1 MRGYQKWLS
10 VGLLALTPGVAAAGL
25 INEPPWVRRSNSA
38 SAAAAAD
45 RAAKKKKEINQ
56 DLAVRIGKALQK
68 IKLNGY
74 DIQIDVR
81 DGVVTLD
88 GSVGTRAQRT
98 AAAKTSS
105 AVPGVTGVNNRL
117 RVGEPVSQRGPIQQT
132 SAAMPGGRY
141 QPSMV
146 RQANYQSGQ
155 DGRGMIQQAQA
166 GQGMPA
172 AILAQTPTA
181 PVAMP
186 AYGPPDAMGGHTT
199 FNQPNLPNNSW
210 PTYAQYPNYSA
221 VTYPSQYS
229 ASAWPYIGPFYPYP
243 QVPLGWRKAT
253 LEWNEGNWNLNYSSK
268 TNRWWWFM
276 NPNCW

>member
-1 MRGYQKWLS
+1 MRGYQRWLS

-25 INEPPWVRRSNSA
+25 INNGSKSSAPNSSA
-38 SAAAAAD
+38 TAAAAAD

-56 DLAVRIGKALQK
+56 DLAVRVGKAVQK

-74 DIQIDVR
+74 DIQIDVA

-88 GSVGTRAQRT
+88 GTVGSRDQRMAVAK
-98 AAAKTSS
+98 AAG
-105 AVPGVTGVNNRL
+105 AVTGVTGVNNRL
-117 RVGEPVSQRGPIQQT
+117 RIGEPASAR
-132 SAAMPGGRY
+132 SAAQEPASVIRG
-141 QPSMV
+141 QNPS
-146 RQANYQSGQ
+146 A
-155 DGRGMIQQAQA
+155 
-166 GQGMPA
+166 PA
-172 AILAQTPTA
+172 
-181 PVAMP
+181 AMP
-186 AYGPPDAMGGHTT
+186 AYGPPDAMGGSAIY
-199 FNQPNLPNNSW
+199 NQPNLPNNSW

-253 LEWNEGNWNLNYSSK
+253 LEWNEGNWNLSFGTK

>member
-1 MRGYQKWLS
+1 MRRYHKWLS
-10 VGLLALTPGVAAAGL
+10 VGLLALTPGIAAAGL
-25 INEPPWVRRSNSA
+25 FGDASKNSAPNSA

-74 DIQIDVR
+74 DIQIDVL

-88 GSVGTRAQRT
+88 GTVGSREQRMAVEK
-98 AAAKTSS
+98 AAS
-105 AVPGVTGVNNRL
+105 AVTGVKGVYNRL
-117 RVGEPVSQRGPIQQT
+117 RIGEPAPQRGTGQQT
-132 SAAMPGGRY
+132 SGMPWNSNGPG
-141 QPSMV
+141 MV
-146 RQANYQSGQ
+146 RQSIYQSGS
-155 DGRGMIQQAQA
+155 DGRGTVEQAA
-166 GQGMPA
+166 VIRGQN
-172 AILAQTPTA
+172 PTA
-181 PVAMP
+181 PAAMP
-186 AYGPPDAMGGHTT
+186 AYGPPDAMGGNAIY
-199 FNQPNLPNNSW
+199 NQPNLPNNSW

-253 LEWNEGNWNLNYSSK
+253 LEWNEGNWNLSFGSK